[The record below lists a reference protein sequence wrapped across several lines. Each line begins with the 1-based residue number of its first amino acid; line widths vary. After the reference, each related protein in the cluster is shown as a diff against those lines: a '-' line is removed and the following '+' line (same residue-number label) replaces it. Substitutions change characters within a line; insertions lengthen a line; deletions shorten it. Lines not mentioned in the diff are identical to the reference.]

1 MCKVYLGAEQMLIRP
16 AFIFAF
22 FFFGNY
28 FFRGKTMGSLRE
40 GPERACSARSPFEWA
55 CSCGGTSYLNA
66 TAQPHVLV
74 VVFHI

>member
-28 FFRGKTMGSLRE
+28 FLEERRWVPCEKGPRGPVVLARLSS
-40 GPERACSARSPFEWA
+40 GPALAAGPA
-55 CSCGGTSYLNA
+55 
-66 TAQPHVLV
+66 
-74 VVFHI
+74 I